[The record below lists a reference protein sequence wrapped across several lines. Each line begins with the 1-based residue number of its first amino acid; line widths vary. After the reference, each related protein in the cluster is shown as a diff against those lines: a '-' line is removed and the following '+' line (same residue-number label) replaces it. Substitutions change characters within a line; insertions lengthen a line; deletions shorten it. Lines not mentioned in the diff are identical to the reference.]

1 MKSFSDLFTKYL
13 TEQPAPAAPPK
24 EKPDVKP
31 DTEKPST
38 EPKSP
43 PRRNPLEP
51 RPGFQPRPK
60 GLVPKGEEGEEENEE
75 GKAAKRNPDVNLFF
89 KYRQKLGRK

>member
-1 MKSFSDLFTKYL
+1 MKSFKDLFTKYL
-13 TEQPAPAAPPK
+13 TEQPAPAAPP
-24 EKPDVKP
+24 
-31 DTEKPST
+31 TEKPST

-60 GLVPKGEEGEEENEE
+60 GLVPKGSEEEEE
-75 GKAAKRNPDVNLFF
+75 AEEKKRNPDVNLFF
-89 KYRQKLGRK
+89 KYRKNLSR

>member
-1 MKSFSDLFTKYL
+1 MKSFKDLFTKYL

-60 GLVPKGEEGEEENEE
+60 GLVPKGENEEEE
-75 GKAAKRNPDVNLFF
+75 GVKRKNNPDVNLFF
-89 KYRQKLGRK
+89 KYRKNIGRA

>member
-1 MKSFSDLFTKYL
+1 MKSFKDLFTKYL

-24 EKPDVKP
+24 EAPPK
-31 DTEKPST
+31 EKPGTKPTT
-38 EPKSP
+38 EPKTP

-60 GLVPKGEEGEEENEE
+60 GLVPKGTEEEEE
-75 GKAAKRNPDVNLFF
+75 AEEKKRNPDVNLFF
-89 KYRQKLGRK
+89 KYRQNLGRK

>member
-1 MKSFSDLFTKYL
+1 MKSFKDLFTKYL
-13 TEQPAPAAPPK
+13 QESPAAPEAPPK

-31 DTEKPST
+31 DTEKPTT

-60 GLVPKGEEGEEENEE
+60 GLVPKGTQEEEEKEKIN
-75 GKAAKRNPDVNLFF
+75 RNPDVKLFF
-89 KYRQKLGRK
+89 KYRQNLSKA

>member
-1 MKSFSDLFTKYL
+1 MKSFADLFTKYL

-75 GKAAKRNPDVNLFF
+75 GKAIKRNPDVNLFF

>member
-1 MKSFSDLFTKYL
+1 MKSFKNLFTKYL

-24 EKPDVKP
+24 EAPPKEKP
-31 DTEKPST
+31 DTKPTT
-38 EPKSP
+38 EPKT

-60 GLVPKGEEGEEENEE
+60 GLVPKGTEEEEEN
-75 GKAAKRNPDVNLFF
+75 KKLNKNPDVQLFF
-89 KYRQKLGRK
+89 KYRNNIGRT

>member
-1 MKSFSDLFTKYL
+1 MKSFKDLFTKYL
-13 TEQPAPAAPPK
+13 TEQPAPAAPPT

-60 GLVPKGEEGEEENEE
+60 GLVPKGSEEEEE
-75 GKAAKRNPDVNLFF
+75 AEEKKRNPDVNLFF
-89 KYRQKLGRK
+89 KHRQNPSRK

>member
-1 MKSFSDLFTKYL
+1 MKSFKDLFTKYL

-24 EKPDVKP
+24 EAPPK
-31 DTEKPST
+31 EKPGTKPTT

-60 GLVPKGEEGEEENEE
+60 GLVPKGTDEEEE
-75 GKAAKRNPDVNLFF
+75 GKTLKRNPDVNLFF
-89 KYRQKLGRK
+89 KYRKSLGRA